1 MNLTIEQELEKL
13 NFSDVLDYARPIKK
27 MWKSERPFNVCNGFC
42 HDCEDRGFAP
52 KECAKVVRMSHGCT
66 SADFERIIGSR
77 LPETKCSLPIMFL
90 LENPGGDYDLGDNCP
105 CDDITKQPPNKHF
118 YFSSGLTQWPTDIA
132 DVKIHYGD
140 YFAYLMAKFGLSNV
154 YITNCIKCKYTD
166 AYYDKTA
173 KNCIKR
179 FLEREIRIFSPRL
192 IVCFS
197 KQVSDELLYKKIQY
211 PGKLK
216 DVHFKKVC
224 LLHPAA
230 DSRPKWRNNWEG
242 IVREN
247 DTRLAKAIAEVVSS
261 EI

>member
-1 MNLTIEQELEKL
+1 MNENTRQALEGL
-13 NFSDVLDYARPIKK
+13 NFSSILRYEKPVKRCCRSNDGESPLHK
-27 MWKSERPFNVCNGFC
+27 CTGFC
-42 HDCEDRGFAP
+42 HDCEDKGIVP
-52 KECAKVVRMSHGCT
+52 KGGSSSILMSHGC
-66 SADFERIIGSR
+66 SSDDFVSIIGKP
-77 LPETKCSLPIMFL
+77 LPKVKCDLPIMFL
-90 LENPGGDYDLGDNCP
+90 LENPGGDYGNGEAVTCNGV
-105 CDDITKQPPNKHF
+105 IKNPPINHF
-118 YFSSGLTQWPTDIA
+118 YFSSGLTQWPTEIA
-132 DVKIHYGD
+132 DIKIHYGD
-140 YFAYLMAKFGLSNV
+140 YFAYLMARFGLSNV

-173 KNCIKR
+173 ENCIKR

-197 KQVSDELLYKKIQY
+197 KQVSDELLYKKIQD
-211 PGKLK
+211 PGKL
-216 DVHFKKVC
+216 KKVC

-247 DTRLAKAIAEVVSS
+247 DTRLAKALAEVVSS